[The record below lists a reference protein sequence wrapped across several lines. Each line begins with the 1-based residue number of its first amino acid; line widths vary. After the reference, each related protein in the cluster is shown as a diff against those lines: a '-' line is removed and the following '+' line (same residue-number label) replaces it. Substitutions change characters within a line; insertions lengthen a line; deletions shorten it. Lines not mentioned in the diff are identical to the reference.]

1 MPVFLLS
8 TISSLMH
15 DMIYSLICSRTSK
28 GLSLGELIRAFCI
41 IIIATYR
48 TSFYCYLHWS
58 FIIYAFLDDLWDFPT
73 KSLVLV
79 FNFWEAEN
87 LLFRILMF
95 QGPSGPQLIRGKIP
109 RKFLWKIRSLG
120 QRYAPGATWAPKEHR
135 WRGPGG
141 TAPPK
146 PVWPSSVISA
156 PSFYVL
162 LCSERKPYAIFFW

>member
-1 MPVFLLS
+1 MLVFLLS

-15 DMIYSLICSRTSK
+15 DMIHSLICLRTSK

-58 FIIYAFLDDLWDFPT
+58 FIIYALLDDLWDFPT

-87 LLFRILMF
+87 LLFRMLMF
-95 QGPSGPQLIRGKIP
+95 FGPSGPQLIREKIP
-109 RKFLWKIRSLG
+109 RKFFIRMKTVG
-120 QRYAPGATWAPKEHR
+120 TWHTRGELRGPKEAQWHGPKWGPR
-135 WRGPGG
+135 HLGPFSPRGSPRLSLF
-141 TAPPK
+141 T
-146 PVWPSSVISA
+146 
-156 PSFYVL
+156 
-162 LCSERKPYAIFFW
+162 